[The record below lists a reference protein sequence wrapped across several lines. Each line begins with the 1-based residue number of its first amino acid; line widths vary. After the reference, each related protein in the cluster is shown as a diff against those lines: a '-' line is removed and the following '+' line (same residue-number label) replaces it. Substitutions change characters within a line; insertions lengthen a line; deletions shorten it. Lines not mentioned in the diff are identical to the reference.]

1 MASSARS
8 EYRHLAAVLLLLS
21 VPAQPAS
28 GHGGVVEEEDA
39 CVIRFSYLKAHFTV
53 YQPRTSG
60 REEYCEDLPDAA
72 ESVFVLEYLHDQL
85 ATVPIDFRIVRNV
98 TGKGRFARLKDIE
111 AIEDLDAAT
120 VYYREP
126 VIEPD
131 VFTVV
136 HEFEDEGSYIGIVNV
151 FAETAGRRHV
161 AVFPFDVGFTGLGY
175 WPWIVAAVILIQIQ
189 YLWMS
194 GRIARWRAGR
204 RTRTPELKVLRGG
217 LDED

>member
-1 MASSARS
+1 MASSERS

-98 TGKGRFARLKDIE
+98 TGKGRFARLKDIGC
-111 AIEDLDAAT
+111 
-120 VYYREP
+120 YRGIRHRRGLP
-126 VIEPD
+126 VRGQR
-131 VFTVV
+131 TRC
-136 HEFEDEGSYIGIVNV
+136 N
-151 FAETAGRRHV
+151 
-161 AVFPFDVGFTGLGY
+161 
-175 WPWIVAAVILIQIQ
+175 
-189 YLWMS
+189 
-194 GRIARWRAGR
+194 ARTRKGPR
-204 RTRTPELKVLRGG
+204 RTVAGKKSIKAMR
-217 LDED
+217 